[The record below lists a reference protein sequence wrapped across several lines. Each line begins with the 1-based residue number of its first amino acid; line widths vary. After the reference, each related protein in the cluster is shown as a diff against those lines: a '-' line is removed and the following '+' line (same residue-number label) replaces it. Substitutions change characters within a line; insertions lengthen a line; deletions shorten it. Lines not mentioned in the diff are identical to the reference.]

1 MQCTG
6 RRYLLLGLSEAG
18 NLVQRQSLAD
28 YLQNYQLYISRRKVM
43 PVNTGP
49 SLGVLCTGTLISVAC
64 ASAAQA
70 MCTLL
75 ARWASGQL
83 TIYQKLNDVLCFE

>member
-1 MQCTG
+1 MQCTC

-18 NLVQRQSLAD
+18 NLEQRQSLAD
-28 YLQNYQLYISRRKVM
+28 YVQNYQLYISRRKVM
-43 PVNTGP
+43 PNTGP
-49 SLGVLCTGTLISVAC
+49 SLGVFCTGTLISEAC

-75 ARWASGQL
+75 ARRASGQL
-83 TIYQKLNDVLCFE
+83 LCIRN